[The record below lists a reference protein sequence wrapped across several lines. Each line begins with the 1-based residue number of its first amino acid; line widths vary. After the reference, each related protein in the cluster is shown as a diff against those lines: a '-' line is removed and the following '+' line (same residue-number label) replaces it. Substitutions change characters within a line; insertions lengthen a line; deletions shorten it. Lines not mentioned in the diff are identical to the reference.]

1 MARPKKTIKAKEPV
15 RIRGRKLRD
24 GNISLYLDIYS
35 KGVRKVESL
44 GLYIVPEI
52 TPLDK
57 ERNRQTRAIA
67 EKVKSERIIAIQN
80 FSIGKFEKIKRIGM
94 TLLDWMNQY
103 AESNL
108 NLSQSTIR
116 GRRECATRIKDF
128 LEENVQKTFKLANVD
143 KDFCRNFLAYLK
155 TAPNKSKTTEQ
166 VAITQGGAYHIQTIF
181 TGALNKA
188 VKEELLPRNPMM
200 QLDPKEKFHA
210 PESTREYLTI
220 EELKKAIK
228 TPCKFEKTKHAFIF
242 SCFTGLRM
250 GDIMSLTWAKVQDSP
265 DGKFKYMRVKME
277 KTQKWI
283 NVPLSSEAVK
293 WLYPKDDAN
302 EPIFNLRDASVV
314 EKHIKIWMKDAGINK
329 HITFHCARH
338 TFATTMLTAGVDLY
352 TVSKLMGHSK
362 ISTTEIYAK
371 IVDKLKVEAVDKLDH
386 LFD

>member
-15 RIRGRKLRD
+15 RIRERKLRD

-44 GLYIVPEI
+44 GLYIVPEL
-52 TPLDK
+52 TPLEK
-57 ERNRQTRAIA
+57 EQNRQARSVA

-80 FSIGKFEKIKRIGM
+80 YGIGQFEKIKRIGM

-103 AESNL
+103 ADSNP
-108 NLSQSTIR
+108 NLSKSTIR
-116 GRRECATRIKDF
+116 GRRECAARVKDY
-128 LEENVQKTFKLANVD
+128 LEENVQVTFKLANVD
-143 KDFCRNFLAYLK
+143 ADFCRNFLAYLK

-188 VKEELLPRNPMM
+188 VKENLLPRNPMM
-200 QLDPKEKFHA
+200 QLDTKEKFHA
-210 PESTREYLTI
+210 PESTREYLTV
-220 EELKKAIK
+220 EELKKAIS
-228 TPCKFEKTKHAFIF
+228 TPCKFEQTKHAFIF

-265 DGKFKYMRVKME
+265 DGKSKYVRVKME

-283 NVPLSSEAVK
+283 NVPLSSEAIK
-293 WLYPKDDAN
+293 WLYPKDNAD
-302 EPIFNLRDASVV
+302 ELIFNLSDASVV
-314 EKHIKIWMKDAGINK
+314 EKHIKMWMKDAGINK